1 MIRIV
6 LIIGCM
12 LCGLVMWG
20 NTPGLAESPSENV
33 LPVGNHPPALEFS
46 HFPDAV
52 HAVVWRNW
60 GLVPSDHLAK
70 VLQTSPENI
79 RQLARAMGL
88 PQSWDG
94 AEDFRKRGYITL
106 IRRNWHLLPYEQLL
120 QLVDMSPA
128 ELAYVLRE
136 DDFLFVKLGN
146 LKPQCAI
153 VQYQEP
159 NGEVRRKEAWMRSV
173 LAKYF
178 GEQLPAQE
186 EKRFAFIEELSR
198 PIDGFELKGESS
210 RDNGLRFIYSY
221 FASYGDP
228 LLRSELDPYPDGLLQ
243 RLSSLGVNGV
253 WLHVVL
259 RNLAPGG
266 PDFPE
271 FGAGHETRLENLRQL
286 VARAKKYGMGIYL
299 YINEPRAMPETFF
312 RNRPDMAGVREG
324 EFRAMCT
331 SDPRV
336 RRWLHDSLKFVFQQ
350 VPDLAGVFTISASEN
365 LTSCASHGRRNECPR
380 CAIRT
385 DDEIIAEVNRVIEEG
400 VHAGN
405 PQAKVIV
412 WDWGWHGHGDASSII
427 RLLPRAVWLMSVS
440 EWSQPFERGGVK
452 LQVGEYSISVPGPGP
467 RAIRHWAVAHDC
479 GLKTVAKVQFNIT
492 WELAAVPFLPVLD
505 LVAEHCDR
513 LNRHQIDGM
522 MLTWTLGGYPSPNL
536 AVASRFAADRTATV
550 DAVLDAVAADRYGPR
565 AVPITRRAWQQFSE
579 AFREYPYDIRV
590 LYYGPQQMGPAN
602 LIYAEPTGYSAT
614 MTGLPY
620 DDLARWRGPYPED
633 VFADQWEK
641 VASKWQEGLQT
652 FKRVVDVAD
661 PDKKASA
668 EADLR
673 ISEAAYLHFAS
684 VANQVQY
691 TILREKLRSLPAGA
705 DDAQALRERMQ
716 MILRNEIALAKRL
729 NELTLCDSRIGFE
742 ASNHYFYV
750 PIDLL
755 EKILNCEDILS
766 RIGKN

>member
-1 MIRIV
+1 MRRI
-6 LIIGCM
+6 LISGFM
-12 LCGLVMWG
+12 FWGLITWYIAC
-20 NTPGLAESPSENV
+20 GLAESPSADI
-33 LPVGNHPPALEFS
+33 LPVGSHPPALQFS

-60 GLVPSDHLAK
+60 GLVPSEHLAK
-70 VLQTSPENI
+70 VLRTSPENV
-79 RQLARAMGL
+79 RNLALAMGL
-88 PQSWDG
+88 PESLDG
-94 AEDFRKRGYITL
+94 SEDFRKRGYITL

-146 LKPQCAI
+146 LKPRCAA

-159 NGEVRRKEAWMRSV
+159 NEEARRQEAWMRDV
-173 LAKYF
+173 LLKHF
-178 GEQLPAQE
+178 EDQLPTIK

-198 PIDGFELKGESS
+198 PIDGFELKRENTW
-210 RDNGLRFIYSY
+210 DNGLRFIYSY

-228 LLRSELDPYPDGLLQ
+228 LLHAELDPYPDGLLQ
-243 RLSSLGVNGV
+243 RLSALGVNGV

-271 FGAGHETRLENLRQL
+271 FGEGHEKRLENLRAL

-299 YINEPRAMPETFF
+299 YINEPRAMPEEFF
-312 RNRPDMAGVREG
+312 RNRPDMAGVKEG
-324 EFRAMCT
+324 DFRTMCT

-365 LTSCASHGRRNECPR
+365 LTSCASHGRRKDCPR
-380 CAIRT
+380 CATRT

-405 PQAKVIV
+405 PNARVIV
-412 WDWGWHGHGDASSII
+412 WDWGWHGHGDASSLI
-427 RLLPRAVWLMSVS
+427 RLLPRSVWLMSVS

-467 RAIRHWAVAHDC
+467 RAIQHWAVARDC

-536 AVASRFAADRTATV
+536 AVASRFAADRAATV
-550 DAVLDAVAADRYGPR
+550 DTVLDAVAGDRYGTR
-565 AVPITRRAWQQFSE
+565 AIPVVRRAWRQFSE

-590 LYYGPQQMGPAN
+590 LYCGPQQMGPAN
-602 LIYAEPTGYSAT
+602 LIYAKPTGYSAT
-614 MTGLPY
+614 MTGIPY
-620 DDLARWRGPYPED
+620 DDLTRWRGPYPED
-633 VFADQWEK
+633 VFAKQWEK
-641 VASKWQEGLQT
+641 VAAGWQEGLQT
-652 FKRVVDVAD
+652 FKGVLDVAD
-661 PDKKASA
+661 PDKKATA
-668 EADLR
+668 EMDLR
-673 ISEAAYLHFAS
+673 IAEAAYVHFAS
-684 VANQVQY
+684 VANQVRF
-691 TILREKLRSLPAGA
+691 TILRERLRSLPAGA
-705 DDAQALRERMQ
+705 GDAQSLGKEMC
-716 MILRNEIALAKRL
+716 MILRDEIALAKRL
-729 NELTLCDSRIGFE
+729 YEITLCDSRIGFE
-742 ASNHYFYV
+742 ASNQYFYV

-755 EKILNCEDILS
+755 EKILNCEDVLKQLS
-766 RIGKN
+766 RE